1 MESLN
6 KLIFSLVSILVFIT
20 GAYAQSLTAPGSVG
34 NVVLNGD
41 TETIGGSGT
50 ITFTSLE
57 LKANSI
63 LTIPS
68 GVRAVVNGPF
78 ENKAGSRVIVNGEL
92 VLNGGDNENKGG
104 GVIEGS
110 GTLHAPNGIDNKGGG
125 TVFGSTDRNPSCESG
140 CSYTTLP
147 VELMYFEG
155 EFDKNV
161 ILSWATATEINNEY
175 FSLERSENGKDFYEI
190 ARIQGHGNSE
200 EMIEYTYED
209 DSYESA
215 VEFYRLKQVDF
226 DGQFEIFKAIRVETN
241 AGQAENSFKVF
252 PTVITQGKVTIEG
265 EKPFEIKD
273 IQIISLTGS
282 SNVYQPRTSETTF
295 RNVEVHM
302 TGIESGLYLMKMVSE
317 NGNEFTSRIIVQ

>member
-6 KLIFSLVSILVFIT
+6 KSIFSLVSILFLIT
-20 GAYAQSLTAPGSVG
+20 GVAGQSYTAPGSVG
-34 NVVLNGD
+34 NVTISGNEV
-41 TETIGGSGT
+41 IGGNGT
-50 ITFTSLE
+50 ITFNQLTLDPG
-57 LKANSI
+57 LV
-63 LTIPS
+63 LTIPN
-68 GVRAVVNGPF
+68 GVTVIINNRFRMQPNAQVVVDGVL
-78 ENKAGSRVIVNGEL
+78 R
-92 VLNGGDNENKGG
+92 LNGNDNRVQPG
-104 GVIEGS
+104 GVIDGS
-110 GTLHAPNGIDNKGGG
+110 GALIASSSIDNKG
-125 TVFGSTDRNPSCESG
+125 TVFGSTGGTVNCTSG
-140 CSYTTLP
+140 CGNTTLP

-155 EFDKNV
+155 EFEKNV

-190 ARIQGHGNSE
+190 ARIEGHGNSE

-252 PTVITQGKVTIEG
+252 PTVVTQGKVTIEG